1 MIQLPVALDN
11 IYSIFQSA
19 TSKTYM
25 SWHDPAVAIGFIDH
39 SQMSSLPL
47 IYNHAESMKR
57 EYIKTSR
64 HKIIVIIVE
73 KEKPFKTW

>member
-11 IYSIFQSA
+11 IRSISQSA
-19 TSKTYM
+19 TRKTYM
-25 SWHDPAVAIGFIDH
+25 SAHDSAVAIGFIDH
-39 SQMSSLPL
+39 SQMSSPPL

-57 EYIKTSR
+57 EYIKTLR
-64 HKIIVIIVE
+64 HKIIVE

>member
-1 MIQLPVALDN
+1 
-11 IYSIFQSA
+11 
-19 TSKTYM
+19 
-25 SWHDPAVAIGFIDH
+25 
-39 SQMSSLPL
+39 L